1 MAEDSKNSLVA
12 AILSPQPE
20 VSRAFVATLCGN
32 DVPKGQVQISGIGN
46 VVIEAPPIEPA
57 DVMVEH
63 VKSSDFALMLL
74 RFVDDATLEI
84 ALAILRALPPNV
96 QSSVHIVIVREPEEG
111 EFKMSCP
118 QCGQKLMIK
127 DALAFRRTQCPRC
140 KHPFTIPGQAD
151 LVRRKFLIPQEGTVS
166 RVMSDDSESCLNAL
180 RVAHR
185 QSGGRRAE
193 IKSTTMRLDS
203 LIPDAHSGDAIS

>member
-1 MAEDSKNSLVA
+1 MAENMNGSLVA

-20 VSRAFVATLCGN
+20 IAQTFVATLCGA
-32 DVPKGQVQISGIGN
+32 DVPKGQVQVSGLGG
-46 VVIEAPPIEPA
+46 VVVEVPPIEPLE
-57 DVMVEH
+57 VMVEH
-63 VKSSDFALMLL
+63 VKSADFSVMLL

-84 ALAILRALPPNV
+84 ALAIMRALPPNV
-96 QSSVHIVIVREPEEG
+96 QSAVHIAIVREQGEG

-166 RVMSDDSESCLNAL
+166 RVLSGDVESCLNAL

-193 IKSTTMRLDS
+193 MKSTTMRLDS
-203 LIPDAHSGDAIS
+203 LIIDNAGGTIS

>member
-1 MAEDSKNSLVA
+1 MAENQNGSLVA

-20 VSRAFVATLCGN
+20 IAHAFVETLCGSG
-32 DVPKGQVQISGIGN
+32 VPKGQVQVSGIGK
-46 VVIEAPPIEPA
+46 VVVEVPPIDPL
-57 DVMVEH
+57 DVMAEH
-63 VKSSDFALMLL
+63 VKSADFSLMLV
-74 RFVDDATLEI
+74 RFVDEITLD
-84 ALAILRALPPNV
+84 LAIAMLRALPVNV
-96 QSSVHIVIVREPEEG
+96 QSAVHIAIVREPGEG

-151 LVRRKFLIPQEGTVS
+151 LVRRKFLISQEGTVS
-166 RVMSDDSESCLNAL
+166 RVLAGDVESCMNAL

-193 IKSTTMRLDS
+193 TKSTTMRLDS
-203 LIPDAHSGDAIS
+203 LILDESPGGAIS